1 LLDKGKIRGYNCS
14 YINKEG
20 IEMKFVGV
28 RELKNKTTEV
38 LTYVKKN
45 GKVIVTSRGK
55 PIATIAALNEEEIE
69 QFIIEGK
76 NWLKLSE
83 LSFSFWDNE
92 EDEIWNKV

>member
-1 LLDKGKIRGYNCS
+1 
-14 YINKEG
+14 
-20 IEMKFVGV
+20 MKFVGV

-45 GKVIVTSRGK
+45 EKVIITKRGK
-55 PIATIAALNEEEIE
+55 PIATIAALKEEEIE

-83 LSFSFWDNE
+83 SSFRFWDNE
-92 EDEIWNKV
+92 EDEIWNEV

>member
-1 LLDKGKIRGYNCS
+1 
-14 YINKEG
+14 
-20 IEMKFVGV
+20 MKFVGV

-45 GKVIVTSRGK
+45 GKVVVTSRGK
-55 PIATIAALNEEEIE
+55 PIATIAPLKEEEIE
-69 QFIIEGK
+69 QFIIEGN

-83 LSFSFWDNE
+83 SAFKFWDNE

>member
-1 LLDKGKIRGYNCS
+1 
-14 YINKEG
+14 
-20 IEMKFVGV
+20 MKFVGI

-55 PIATIAALNEEEIE
+55 PIATIVPLEEKEIE

-76 NWLKLSE
+76 YWLRLSE
-83 LSFSFWDNE
+83 SSFGFWDNE

>member
-1 LLDKGKIRGYNCS
+1 
-14 YINKEG
+14 
-20 IEMKFVGV
+20 MKFVGV

-45 GKVIVTSRGK
+45 EKVVVTSRGK
-55 PIATIAALNEEEIE
+55 PIATIVPLKEEFE

-83 LSFSFWDNE
+83 SSFGFWDNE

>member
-1 LLDKGKIRGYNCS
+1 
-14 YINKEG
+14 
-20 IEMKFVGV
+20 MKFVGV

-55 PIATIAALNEEEIE
+55 PVATIAPLEEEEIE
-69 QFIIEGK
+69 QFIIEGN
-76 NWLKLSE
+76 NWLRLSE
-83 LSFSFWDNE
+83 SSFSFWDNE

>member
-1 LLDKGKIRGYNCS
+1 
-14 YINKEG
+14 
-20 IEMKFVGV
+20 MKFVGV

-45 GKVIVTSRGK
+45 EKVIVTKRGK
-55 PIATIAALNEEEIE
+55 PIATIAALKEEEIE

-83 LSFSFWDNE
+83 SSFRFWDNE
-92 EDEIWNKV
+92 EDEIWNEV